1 MISIKEETTTTRTGN
16 GLSTYLNA
24 VYRGREAI
32 EEHPN
37 FFNSDEHLDRLDAVV
52 GILKSFFG
60 RNPDYYTPRG
70 LGGRR
75 PFETVKM
82 ADVGRFLNKKTKE
95 EKSQYLYE
103 PLLALGNVKVKST
116 NGHILVS
123 VY

>member
-16 GLSTYLNA
+16 GLGSYLNA
-24 VYRGREAI
+24 VYRGEEAKDV
-32 EEHPN
+32 HPG
-37 FFNSDEHLDRLDAVV
+37 FFDSDEHLDRLDAVTD
-52 GILKSFFG
+52 ILRSFFG
-60 RNPDYYTPRG
+60 RNPDYFTPRG
-70 LGGRR
+70 LGGRK

-82 ADVGRFLNKKTKE
+82 ADVGRFLNKKSKE

-103 PLLALGNVKVKST
+103 PLMALGNIKVKST